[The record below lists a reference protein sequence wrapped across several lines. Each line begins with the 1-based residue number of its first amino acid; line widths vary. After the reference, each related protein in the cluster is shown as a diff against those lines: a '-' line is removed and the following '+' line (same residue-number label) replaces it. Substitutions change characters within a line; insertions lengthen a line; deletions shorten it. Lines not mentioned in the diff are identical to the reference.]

1 MFVTSLNLS
10 CLNSITTLTLFN
22 FSGYRNKIWA
32 FGQMQF
38 AHVSIRKTPGLTF
51 YKLMGS
57 GKDPGFNPLPDWSV
71 YALLCN
77 WENEAAANDFFQNA
91 AKFKE
96 YQKHTSEQWTIF
108 MKPIHAKGLWSGAN
122 PFSPASDLDET
133 NPLIAVITRATIR
146 KKNLVQFW
154 RYVPISQSPILK
166 GCKGLIY
173 TKGIGEVP
181 LLQMATFSIWQ
192 SMEDLKNFAYNS
204 PEHKE
209 AISKTHK
216 IDWYKEEMFAR
227 FQPYHSIG
235 KWTGKELLSPFLR
248 N

>member
-1 MFVTSLNLS
+1 M
-10 CLNSITTLTLFN
+10 NSITTVTLFN
-22 FSGYRNKIWA
+22 FSGFWNKIWA

-38 AHVSIRKTPGLTF
+38 AHSSIRKTSGLNF

-57 GKDPGFNPLPDWSV
+57 GKDPGFNPLPDWNV
-71 YALLCN
+71 YVLLCN
-77 WENEAAANDFFQNA
+77 WENEEAANDFFQHA
-91 AKFKE
+91 AKFKQ
-96 YQKHTSEQWTIF
+96 YQKHTAEQWTIF
-108 MKPIHAKGLWSGAN
+108 MKPIHAKGFWSGSN
-122 PFSPASDLDET
+122 PFTPSKDLDDT

-181 LLQMATFSIWQ
+181 LVQMATFSIWQ
-192 SMEDLKNFAYNS
+192 SIEDLKNFAYNS
-204 PEHKE
+204 SEHKE
-209 AISKTHK
+209 AISKTHQ

-227 FQPYHSIG
+227 FQPYRTMG
-235 KWTGKELLSPFLR
+235 KWESKDLLSIFLR